1 MKAEND
7 IFEIFDKFLSGGMS
21 LEEKAAFLNRLESD
35 PQFSMEFKLY
45 EITNEVIVDSGLDP
59 IKQKLQQIHN
69 PFWTPSKIMLGSF
82 ALFGLLAVGSLLYV
96 SDFENDNFEAQEV
109 VFEESYTEP
118 ENTVETA
125 SLTEINPKSEKIDK
139 KPSAEK
145 VIKNKNVD
153 VKPTSNDIVKSS
165 SHEETPIHLK
175 ESQPEVVMP
184 GVNTKRNCDEVQI
197 SANILIENACKDA
210 ASGIIT
216 IDTSNIEGGS
226 GPYTYAILS
235 SSKKVRKA
243 DIPFDTKTRYEGLKA
258 GYYNFFIKDA
268 NGCTSYSERSALVN
282 EVSCSAKLDRDFTL
296 SAGKGVTLM
305 ILANN
310 QKADLIISDKNGHTI
325 YVNQFSGDEVIWY
338 GKDSFERKVKKGTY
352 NYQLR
357 FNDGNLN
364 SGTIIIE

>member
-7 IFEIFDKFLSGGMS
+7 IFEIFDKFLSGSMP
-21 LEEKAAFLNRLESD
+21 LEEKAAFLNRLDSD
-35 PQFSMEFKLY
+35 PDFSMEFKLY
-45 EITNEVIVDSGLDP
+45 EITNEVIVDSGLDSV
-59 IKQKLQQIHN
+59 KYKLQQIHN
-69 PFWTPSKIMLGSF
+69 PFWTPSKMMLGSIAF
-82 ALFGLLAVGSLLYV
+82 VGLLAVGSLLYV
-96 SDFENDNFEAQEV
+96 SDFEQNNFEAQDI
-109 VFEESYTEP
+109 VFEETSSSP
-118 ENTVETA
+118 KNTIETA
-125 SLTEINPKSEKIDK
+125 SITEISTERNKVVEHNSPKKSVKNNIREEKH
-139 KPSAEK
+139 ATTQ
-145 VIKNKNVD
+145 V
-153 VKPTSNDIVKSS
+153 
-165 SHEETPIHLK
+165 ETPANLK
-175 ESQPEVVMP
+175 ESQPEIVIS

-216 IDTSNIEGGS
+216 IDTANIDGGN

-296 SAGKGVTLM
+296 AAGNGVTLM
-305 ILANN
+305 ILSNN

-325 YVNQFSGDEVIWY
+325 YVNQFSGNEVVWY

-357 FNDGNLN
+357 FNDGSLH
-364 SGTIIIE
+364 SGSIAIE